1 MPYRILMIAPTS
13 FFGDYGCHVRI
24 LEETLALQALG
35 HRVRIVTYPRGRDLP
50 NIEIERT
57 MPIPWRV
64 KYEVGSS
71 RHKVGLDIFLTS
83 RVLRAARRFKPDIIH
98 GHLHEGALLGWLAA
112 RVFNKPLV
120 FDFQGSLT
128 SEMVDH
134 HFLNPRG
141 ILYKPLRW
149 LEGWIDRQPTYV
161 FTSAA
166 YQANLL
172 TNEYGVAPS
181 RIVHIPDA
189 VNPEWFRPWS
199 DREREEFRTKKFQLK
214 ADTLG
219 IDPYR
224 PVVVYLGLLADYQGV
239 GLLLDTAKRVLEHG
253 TDAHFVIMGYPGA
266 EKYITRTRAMDIA
279 DRVIFPGR
287 IAYEDIARWLA
298 IGNVAVAPK
307 LSQTEGNGKI
317 LNYMASGLPVVAFD
331 TPVSRDYLG
340 DDGVYAPIGDVDA
353 LACGIESLLADR
365 AAAQALGKRL
375 RARAIEKFSWDASAR
390 KIEIA
395 YNSILK
401 MPRVLDPKGYAPEN
415 GAKNPSSLENALDKT
430 ERLC

>member
-1 MPYRILMIAPTS
+1 MVAPTS

-50 NIEIERT
+50 HIEIERT

-64 KYEVGSS
+64 NYEVGSS

-98 GHLHEGALLGWLAA
+98 GHLHEGALMGWLAA
-112 RVFNKPLV
+112 RVFRKPLV

-128 SEMVDH
+128 GEMVDH

-141 ILYKPLRW
+141 MLYRPLRW
-149 LEGWIDRQPTYV
+149 LEGWIDRQPTVV

-166 YQANLL
+166 YQADLL
-172 TNEYGVAPS
+172 TKEYGVAPS
-181 RIVHIPDA
+181 RVVHIPDA
-189 VNPEWFRPWS
+189 VNPDWFRPWS
-199 DREREEFRTKKFQLK
+199 DQEREEFRTKKFQLK

-219 IDPYR
+219 IEPAR

-239 GLLLDTAKRVLEHG
+239 GLLLEAAKKVLENG

-266 EKYITRTRAMDIA
+266 EKYITRAREMGIA
-279 DRVIFPGR
+279 ERVLFPGR

-307 LSQTEGNGKI
+307 VSQTEGNGKI

-331 TPVSRDYLG
+331 TPVARDYLG
-340 DDGVYAPIGDVDA
+340 EDGVYAPTGEVDA
-353 LACGIESLLADR
+353 LACGIESLLVDR
-365 AAAQALGKRL
+365 AAAKALGKRL

-390 KIEIA
+390 KMEA
-395 YNSILK
+395 VYNGILRKVSIQ
-401 MPRVLDPKGYAPEN
+401 DPKGFSPTNYV
-415 GAKNPSSLENALDKT
+415 GNPSGLERLDK
-430 ERLC
+430 